1 MEKIKLTKELKLNH
15 LIPIPNSAVKLEELD
30 DEYVLFNAKN
40 TKVTYLNAS
49 AAMVWTLCDG
59 KTSVDDI
66 ITELTTQ
73 YPEQQQQI
81 NDDVMNVMQEL
92 VNNELLVLTDKSGTS
107 V

>member
-1 MEKIKLTKELKLNH
+1 MTEELKLNH
-15 LIPIPNSAVKLEELD
+15 LIPIPNEAVKLEELD

-59 KTSVDDI
+59 QISVDEI
-66 ITELTTQ
+66 ITELKTQ
-73 YPEQQQQI
+73 FPEQQQQI

-92 VNNELLVLTDKSGTS
+92 AKNELLELSDKSGTS
-107 V
+107 D